1 MEHIE
6 IRRNWFVCK
15 NIVTSSTN
23 LVSIYFVDLED
34 ILMGEWVHG
43 SVEAGCTLGV
53 AEGMVVL
60 VESREKL
67 NVQQG

>member
-1 MEHIE
+1 M
-6 IRRNWFVCK
+6 
-15 NIVTSSTN
+15 
-23 LVSIYFVDLED
+23 SIYFVDLED